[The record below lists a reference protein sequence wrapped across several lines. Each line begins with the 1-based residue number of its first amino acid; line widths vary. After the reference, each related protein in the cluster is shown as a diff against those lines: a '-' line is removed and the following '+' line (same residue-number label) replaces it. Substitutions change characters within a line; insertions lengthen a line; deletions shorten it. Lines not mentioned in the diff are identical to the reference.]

1 MSKDFN
7 ATLNLPKT
15 EFPMRAGLPKREP
28 DMLRRWDELD
38 VYAEHMKKSEGLP
51 LFNLHDGPPFSNG
64 DIHMGHALNKSIK
77 DFINRSYMMRGYH
90 VPYIPGWD
98 NHGMPIESA
107 IIKEQKLNHKAMS
120 VADFRSACE
129 AYANKYV
136 DRQREGFKRLGVI
149 GDWEHPYTTMNKGFE
164 SDEVRIFGKMY
175 LNGHIYKGLKPVY
188 WCAHDETALAE
199 AEIEY
204 QDDPVTTVYVKF
216 PLNDDKGKLA
226 HLDRSK
232 LFFLIWTTTIWTLPG
247 NLGITLSPG
256 DSYAIVKV
264 PSGEMY
270 VIAEALVP
278 AVMKAGKVESYEIV
292 ETHEGSFF
300 EYMVADHPFLP
311 KTSLLML
318 ADYVTMDS
326 GTGCVHTAPGFG
338 ADDYVTCM
346 RYGTEMVVPVD
357 DQGRHTDYA
366 GKYAGLG
373 TEESNPI
380 ILADMKESGALF
392 ASENIMH
399 SYPHCWRCKKPIIFR
414 ATPQWFCSVDSFKE
428 EAIAACEDVRW
439 LPAWGKE
446 RMGAMIRERADWC
459 ISRQRRWGLPI
470 PVFYCGD
477 CGKPVCTEESIEAV
491 ASLFEKEGSNAWFDR
506 EAKDILPEGFTCPH
520 CGGKHFTQ
528 ETDTLDGW
536 FDSGSTHFAAMNRD
550 QGFWPATMY
559 MEGGDQYRG
568 WFQSSLLVAVGALGQ
583 GAPYKECL
591 THGWTVDGEGKAMH
605 KSLGNGVDPADII
618 KEFGADMIRLWAGSA
633 DYHVDVRCSKEIFK
647 QLSQNYL
654 KFRNTARY
662 CLGNLDG
669 FDANDLVAPED
680 MLALDRWAVT
690 RLNALIEKVE
700 AAYRDYEFHVISHAI
715 NDFCVV
721 ELSSF
726 YLDIIKDRLY
736 CEERDGLL
744 RRSAQT
750 ALFLI
755 LDTLT
760 KMFAPILAFT
770 CDEIWLAMP
779 HREGDDTRNVVLN
792 QMNRP
797 FADYAL
803 DEAAMARW
811 DRLIALRGDVNAVIE
826 TARAAKRIGKPL
838 EAAVTLHAGSAEA
851 AKAVEDFA
859 GMDLAELFIVSK
871 CLVAPDKG
879 EGETAA
885 AGESAQIPGL
895 NISVVEAPGV
905 KCPRCW
911 KHSTA
916 ADPETELCPRCASVV
931 AKLGNIG

>member
-7 ATLNLPKT
+7 ATLNLPQT
-15 EFPMRAGLPKREP
+15 DFPMRAGLPKREP
-28 DMLRRWDELD
+28 DMLKHWEELD
-38 VYAEHMKKSEGLP
+38 LYNEHLKKSEGLP

-129 AYANKYV
+129 AYANKYI
-136 DRQREGFKRLGVI
+136 DRQRDGFKRLGVI

-164 SDEVRIFGKMY
+164 ADEVRIFGKMY
-175 LNGHIYKGLKPVY
+175 RNGHIYKGLKPVY

-216 PLNDDKGKLA
+216 PMHDDKGKLS
-226 HLDRSK
+226 HLDKSK
-232 LFFLIWTTTIWTLPG
+232 LFFLIWTTTTWTLPG

-264 PSGEMY
+264 PNGEMY
-270 VIAEALVP
+270 IMAEALIES
-278 AVMKAGKVESYEIV
+278 VMAAGKVDSWEIV

-300 EYMVADHPFLP
+300 EYMLADHPFLP

-338 ADDYVTCM
+338 ADDYTTCM

-357 DQGRHTDYA
+357 DQGRHTEYA

-380 ILADMKESGALF
+380 ILADMKESGMLF
-392 ASENIMH
+392 ASEDIMH

-428 EAIAACEDVRW
+428 EAIAACEKVRW
-439 LPAWGKE
+439 LPAWGKD
-446 RMGAMIRERADWC
+446 RMGAMIRERSDWC

-470 PVFYCGD
+470 PVFYCAD
-477 CGKPVCTEESIEAV
+477 CGKPVCTEESIETV

-506 EAKDILPEGFTCPH
+506 SAAEILPEGFTCPH
-520 CGGKHFTQ
+520 CGGKSFTQ

-536 FDSGSTHFAAMNRD
+536 FDSGSTHYAAMKRD

-568 WFQSSLLVAVGALGQ
+568 WFQSSLLVAVGALGM
-583 GAPYKECL
+583 GAPYQECL

-618 KEFGADMIRLWAGSA
+618 QEFGADMIRLWAGSA

-669 FDANDLVAPED
+669 FDADNLVKPEE
-680 MLALDRWAVT
+680 MEALDRWAVT
-690 RLNALIEKVE
+690 KLNELIEKVE
-700 AAYRDYEFHVISHAI
+700 AAYQDYEFHVISHAI

-736 CEERDGLL
+736 CEERNGLK

-792 QMNRP
+792 QMNKP
-797 FADYAL
+797 FAEYAL
-803 DEAAMARW
+803 SEDEMARW
-811 DRLIALRGDVNAVIE
+811 EQLIALRNDVNGVLE
-826 TARAAKRIGKPL
+826 SARAAKRIGKPL
-838 EAAVTLHAGSAEA
+838 EAAVTLRPTEEESRGMLESLS
-851 AKAVEDFA
+851 D
-859 GMDLAELFIVSK
+859 MDLEELFIVSK
-871 CLVAPDKG
+871 CLVAED
-879 EGETAA
+879 ETEAEAA
-885 AGESAQIPGL
+885 AAAHGSQYPGL
-895 NISVVEAPGV
+895 HISVVEAPGT

-911 KHSTA
+911 KHAES
-916 ADPETELCPRCASVV
+916 ADPETGLCPRCAAVV
-931 AKLGNIG
+931 AKR

>member
-247 NLGITLSPG
+247 NIGITLSPG

-278 AVMKAGKVESYEIV
+278 AVMKAGNISGYEIV

-536 FDSGSTHFAAMNRD
+536 FDSGSTHYAAMKRD

-680 MLALDRWAVT
+680 MLELDRWAVT

-736 CEERDGLL
+736 CEERNGVL

>member
-1 MSKDFN
+1 MTKDFN

-15 EFPMRAGLPKREP
+15 DFPMRAGLPKREP
-28 DMLRRWDELD
+28 DMLRHWEELD
-38 VYAEHMKKSEGLP
+38 IYNEHLKKSEGLP

-129 AYANKYV
+129 AYANKYI

-175 LNGHIYKGLKPVY
+175 QNGHIYKGLKPVY

-216 PLNDDKGKLA
+216 PIHDDKGKLG
-226 HLDRSK
+226 HLDKSK

-264 PSGEMY
+264 PNGEMY

-278 AVMKAGKVESYEIV
+278 AVMKAGRVESYEIV

-300 EYMVADHPFLP
+300 EYMLADHPFLP

-346 RYGTEMVVPVD
+346 RYGTDMVVPVD
-357 DQGRHTDYA
+357 DQGRHTEYA

-373 TEESNPI
+373 TEESNPV
-380 ILADMKESGALF
+380 ILADMKESGMLF
-392 ASENIMH
+392 ASEDIMH

-446 RMGAMIRERADWC
+446 RMAAMIRERADWC

-470 PVFYCGD
+470 PVFYCDD
-477 CGKPVCTEESIEAV
+477 CKKPVCTEESIEAV

-506 EAKDILPEGFTCPH
+506 PASEILPEGFTCPH

-536 FDSGSTHFAAMNRD
+536 FDSGSTHYAAMKRD
-550 QGFWPATMY
+550 QGFWPSSMY

-633 DYHVDVRCSKEIFK
+633 DYHVDVRCSREIFK

-669 FDANDLVAPED
+669 FDADDLVAPED
-680 MLALDRWAVT
+680 MLELDRWAVT
-690 RLNALIEKVE
+690 RLNALIEKAE

-736 CEERDGLL
+736 CEEKNGLK

-779 HREGDDTRNVVLN
+779 HRAGDDARNVLLN
-792 QMNRP
+792 RMNGP
-797 FADYAL
+797 FSEYSL
-803 DEAAMARW
+803 DEAAMERW
-811 DRLIALRGDVNAVIE
+811 EELIALRNDVNGVIE

-838 EAAVTLHAGSAEA
+838 EAAVTLRAADADAKEA
-851 AKAVEDFA
+851 LARLSD
-859 GMDLAELFIVSK
+859 MDLADLFIVSE
-871 CLVAPDKG
+871 CLIAEDG
-879 EGETAA
+879 AA
-885 AGESAQIPGL
+885 DENAAVGTGSRSPGL
-895 NISVVEAPGV
+895 SISVIEAPGA

-911 KHSTA
+911 RHSAA
-916 ADPETELCPRCASVV
+916 ADPETGLCPRCASVV
-931 AKLGNIG
+931 AKL